1 MCFPLSARDGAGR
14 GAGPGWMEQR
24 GAADWGWAAEQEGEE
39 GLEQTR
45 WGESHLPAS
54 PTFETQVRAPVGNPA
69 LIVLLLL

>member
-1 MCFPLSARDGAGR
+1 
-14 GAGPGWMEQR
+14 MEQR

-54 PTFETQVRAPVGNPA
+54 PTFETRVSAPVGNPA